1 MAEFTNDDLGLR
13 FTLPDNPTVGQQL
26 RYRGRVFATGY
37 FTEDVY
43 LRMWLGFLG
52 LYGEWGGMEAYT
64 DGETVIDKDGNEILV
79 TKYRPCEVC
88 ESVPDPKAVDL
99 ETETNPAVADIVQYV
114 GNVTARHMNTLETVP
129 KN

>member
-52 LYGEWGGMEAYT
+52 LYGEWE
-64 DGETVIDKDGNEILV
+64 
-79 TKYRPCEVC
+79 C
-88 ESVPDPKAVDL
+88 ESVPDPKTVDL
-99 ETETNPAVADIVQYV
+99 ETETNPAVADIVQFV

>member
-1 MAEFTNDDLGLR
+1 MAKFENDELGVR

-52 LYGEWGGMEAYT
+52 LYSDWES
-64 DGETVIDKDGNEILV
+64 
-79 TKYRPCEVC
+79 

-99 ETETNPAVADIVQYV
+99 ETETDPAVADVVQWV
-114 GNVTARHMNTLETVP
+114 GNVTARHMNTLEAVP